1 MDWQTAKKRLLENSE
16 LKNAYDEL
24 GPEYTLIVQLIQAR
38 IDSGMTQ
45 AQLADL
51 VGTKQSDISRLE
63 SGAYNPSIGFLRK
76 VARGLG
82 KSLDVRLV

>member
-1 MDWQTAKKRLLENSE
+1 
-16 LKNAYDEL
+16 
-24 GPEYTLIVQLIQAR
+24 LIVQLIQAR

-63 SGAYNPSIGFLRK
+63 SGTYNPSIGFLRK
-76 VARGLG
+76 VAHGLG
-82 KSLDVRLV
+82 KNLDVRLV